1 MRVWGY
7 SKGGAVRVG
16 TASLLWAHNTTTTSD
31 RHLLMGSTRTC
42 AIVFL
47 LQCMSGTGA
56 GDRHLLSQSSLPSAV
71 SLGSVHTGRLPGG
84 QTDVVPI
91 TC

>member
-1 MRVWGY
+1 M
-7 SKGGAVRVG
+7 
-16 TASLLWAHNTTTTSD
+16 
-31 RHLLMGSTRTC
+31 
-42 AIVFL
+42 VFL

-71 SLGSVHTGRLPGG
+71 SLGSVHTGRLPAG